1 VEEVITE
8 EDCLEVE
15 CQNVLRV
22 LLRHYI
28 PQDLDGL
35 LLDALVLEGLDYYLL
50 EILLALRASDDTR
63 NEVNSKELALLY
75 ESGVVEHI
83 LEKDD
88 CGLMSMR
95 LGEKSREE
103 LCALF
108 LDLFICEKL
117 LYE

>member
-22 LLRHYI
+22 LLRHYV
-28 PQDLDGL
+28 PQDLYGL
-35 LLDALVLEGLDYYLL
+35 LLDALVLEGLYHYLL
-50 EILLALRASDDTR
+50 EVLLALGASDDTR
-63 NEVNSKELALLY
+63 NEVNSKELALLH
-75 ESGVVEHI
+75 ESGVIEHI

-103 LCALF
+103 LCALL